1 MCQLVRLEGNLLYK
15 QNCTVV
21 HFEMILAMKTQNIYR
36 TIVFDNSL
44 TCPSHVWSFLGIDRL
59 THEHGRVEL
68 SNFDSHN
75 FSLSRLPHPQQYT
88 YTLTMW
94 SRGWVEM
101 RWDLL
106 SFRDLWWQTNGMSQ
120 EETQSIL
127 VRQVPFWDQTW
138 LQVGFQQVSTR
149 ISARCRGP
157 RGLVAS
163 STLLF

>member
-1 MCQLVRLEGNLLYK
+1 MSQLVR
-15 QNCTVV
+15 
-21 HFEMILAMKTQNIYR
+21 ILGMKTQNIYR
-36 TIVFDNSL
+36 SIVFDNSL

-68 SNFDSHN
+68 SNFDSHY
-75 FSLSRLPHPQQYT
+75 FSLLWPPHPHQYT
-88 YTLTMW
+88 FTLNMW

-101 RWDLL
+101 RWVEIYYPKKKQTGP

-149 ISARCRGP
+149 ISARCSGP

-163 STLLF
+163 STLLY